1 MQLIFTATKFGKN
14 CYNRVM
20 VQNQIVNI
28 ISKVAGIQ
36 SDKIQLEKPE
46 MSEHGDF
53 SSNLALSG
61 YKNSDCDTAI
71 EYAKYLCGILSKD
84 VVLQKYVSKV
94 EVAGPG
100 FINFWLSPEYL
111 LENLN
116 HILEQ
121 KQDYGKVESRK
132 GKKIMVEFAHPNT
145 HKELHIGHMRTL
157 ILGEAIARVVGACG
171 AQVFRANYQGDVGPH
186 VAKAIWGTRKIL
198 KEKDMTWDEAEK
210 LSLKE
215 KAHLLGEGYV
225 RGVTDYED
233 DSLKPQIDEL
243 NTKIYQKDESVWH
256 DYERTRRWSLEY
268 YDTFY
273 SRFLTHFDKLYFESE
288 VGEPGKKIVLDNVGS
303 VFEES
308 EGAVIF
314 DGEKYGLHKRV
325 FVTKE
330 GNPTYEAKDM
340 ALAPMQY
347 SDFPFDLNIHVVANE
362 QKGYFQVIIKAL
374 ELLDPKFEGREFH
387 LPMGMVQLVGK
398 KMSSRTGE
406 IVTVDDLL
414 EEIKTH
420 VKKLVEKNIKGE
432 EAEEISEI
440 VTIGA
445 VKYWMLKTNP
455 EMDIL
460 FDLEKSVALDGNSGP
475 YLQYTHARCKSVLR
489 KAEPVT
495 RNLQL
500 INAEMNNDEINLL
513 RSFAQFHGVIS
524 GVCKMYSINLLCNY
538 LYDIAQ
544 KYNAFYNSN
553 KIIGSDAQNL
563 RVALTSATAQVL
575 ENGLEVLG
583 IKAPEKM

>member
-1 MQLIFTATKFGKN
+1 MIQDE
-14 CYNRVM
+14 
-20 VQNQIVNI
+20 IVNI
-28 ISKVAGIQ
+28 ISKVAEIP
-36 SDKIQLEKPE
+36 SDRIQLEKPE
-46 MSEHGDF
+46 LSDHGDY
-53 SSNLALSG
+53 STNIALSG
-61 YKNSDCDTAI
+61 YKNSDCSTAK
-71 EYAKYLCGILSKD
+71 EYAEFLCQKLSKD
-84 VVLQKYVSKV
+84 NKLQMYVSKV

-100 FINFWLSPEYL
+100 FINFWLSEEYL
-111 LENLN
+111 LKNLGD
-116 HILEQ
+116 ILQQ
-121 KQDYGKVESRK
+121 KGEYGKIETQK

-157 ILGEAIARVVGACG
+157 ILGEAVSRVLEASGAL
-171 AQVFRANYQGDVGPH
+171 VFRANYQGDIGPH

-198 KEKDMTWDEAEK
+198 EEKNMSWEETEK

-225 RGVTDYED
+225 KGVTDYD
-233 DSLKPQIDEL
+233 DEKMKPLIDDL
-243 NTKIYQKDESVWH
+243 NTNIYKKDPSVWS

-273 SRFLTHFDKLYFESE
+273 SRFLTRFDKLYFESE
-288 VGEPGKKIVLDNVGS
+288 VGEPGKKIVLDSIGK
-303 VFEES
+303 VFEKS

-325 FVTKE
+325 FVTKD

-362 QKGYFQVIIKAL
+362 QKGYFQVMIKAL

-489 KAEPVT
+489 KAESVT
-495 RNLQL
+495 RNLKL
-500 INAEMNNDEINLL
+500 TNVKLNNNEINLL

-538 LYDIAQ
+538 LYDVAQ

-553 KIIGSDAQNL
+553 KIIGSDAQNFRL
-563 RVALTSATAQVL
+563 SLTTATAQVL
-575 ENGLEVLG
+575 ENGLETLG
-583 IKAPEKM
+583 IMTPNKM